1 MSGPERLAVTV
12 GGRQLSVSNLEKVM
26 YPLVGFTKAQVIDY
40 YVRVAPVM
48 LAHVGDRGIT
58 LRRWPD
64 GVTAESFFEKRCPK
78 HRPGWVGTCAGPGDR
93 GGSIEYCRLDSV
105 AALAWSANLAALEIH
120 APMARCADIDSPTMV
135 VFDLDPGAPA
145 TIIECC
151 RVALHIREVLDAVG
165 LAAWAKTS
173 GSKGLQLYVPLNRP
187 HTHDHAAGFARAVA
201 QLLEQRMPAEVVSI
215 MKRSLRPNKVFI
227 DWGQNAHF
235 KTTIAPYSL
244 RGRDRPTASTPIT
257 WDEASDGAD
266 GEPLTFTAVE
276 VLERVDEL
284 GDLFAPT
291 LTVEQDL
298 PTPSPSG

>member
-1 MSGPERLAVTV
+1 MSGPERVHVTV
-12 GGRQLSVSNLEKVM
+12 DGRRLSVSNLDKVM
-26 YPLVGFTKAQVIDY
+26 YPLTGFTKAQVIDY

-48 LAHVGDRGIT
+48 QAHIGDRGVT

-78 HRPGWVGTCAGPGDR
+78 HRPDWVPTCRGPGDR
-93 GGSIEYCRLDSV
+93 GGAIEYCRLDSV

-120 APMARCADIDSPTMV
+120 APMARCGDIDSPTMV
-135 VFDLDPGAPA
+135 VFDLDPGSSA

-151 RVALHIREVLDAVG
+151 QVALEIRDVLDSVG
-165 LAAWAKTS
+165 LVSWAKTS
-173 GSKGLQLYVPLNRP
+173 GSKGMQLYVPLNRP
-187 HTHDHAAGFARAVA
+187 HSHDHATGFALAVA
-201 QLLEQRMPAEVVSI
+201 QLLEKSLPALVVAM
-215 MKRSLRPNKVFI
+215 MKRSLRPGKVFI
-227 DWGQNAHF
+227 DWSQNARF

-257 WDEASDGAD
+257 WDEVSDGAD
-266 GEPLTFTAVE
+266 GEQLTFTAPD
-276 VLERVDEL
+276 VLERVEDV

-298 PTPSPSG
+298 PAPSSG

>member
-1 MSGPERLAVTV
+1 M
-12 GGRQLSVSNLEKVM
+12 SNLDKVM
-26 YPLVGFTKAQVIDY
+26 YPLTGFTKAQVIDY

-48 LAHVGDRGIT
+48 LAHIGDRGIT

-64 GVTAESFFEKRCPK
+64 GVTGESFFEKRCPK

-93 GGSIEYCRLDSV
+93 GGSI
-105 AALAWSANLAALEIH
+105 
-120 APMARCADIDSPTMV
+120 
-135 VFDLDPGAPA
+135 
-145 TIIECC
+145 
-151 RVALHIREVLDAVG
+151 
-165 LAAWAKTS
+165 
-173 GSKGLQLYVPLNRP
+173 
-187 HTHDHAAGFARAVA
+187 
-201 QLLEQRMPAEVVSI
+201 

-227 DWGQNAHF
+227 DWGQNARF
-235 KTTIAPYSL
+235 KTTVAPYSL

-257 WDEASDGAD
+257 WDELSDGAD
-266 GEPLTFTAVE
+266 GEPLTFTAAE

>member
-1 MSGPERLAVTV
+1 MPR
-12 GGRQLSVSNLEKVM
+12 
-26 YPLVGFTKAQVIDY
+26 VI
-40 YVRVAPVM
+40 
-48 LAHVGDRGIT
+48 
-58 LRRWPD
+58 W
-64 GVTAESFFEKRCPK
+64 K
-78 HRPGWVGTCAGPGDR
+78 
-93 GGSIEYCRLDSV
+93 GSISFGLVTIPVQLFSAVSRRTVRFNQLDAQTGARVRHKRVS
-105 AALAWSANLAALEIH
+105 SANLAALEIH

-173 GSKGLQLYVPLNRP
+173 GSKGLQLYMPLNRP
-187 HTHDHAAGFARAVA
+187 HTHDHAASFARAVA
-201 QLLEQRMPAEVVSI
+201 QLLEQRMPAEVVSV

-227 DWGQNAHF
+227 DWGQNARF

-257 WDEASDGAD
+257 WNELSDGAD
-266 GEPLTFTAVE
+266 GEPLTFTAAE

-284 GDLFAPT
+284 GDLFVPT

-298 PTPSPSG
+298 PAPSPSG

>member
-1 MSGPERLAVTV
+1 MPVTV
-12 GGRQLSVSNLEKVM
+12 DGRQLSVSNLDKVM
-26 YPLVGFTKAQVIDY
+26 YPLIGFTKAQVIDY
-40 YVRVAPVM
+40 YARVAPVM
-48 LAHVGDRGIT
+48 LAHIEDRGIT

-64 GVTAESFFEKRCPK
+64 GVTGESFFEKRCPK

-93 GGSIEYCRLDSV
+93 GGSIDYCRLDSV
-105 AALAWSANLAALEIH
+105 ASLAWSANLAALEIH

-151 RVALHIREVLDAVG
+151 RVALHIREVLDAVA

-187 HTHDHAAGFARAVA
+187 HTHDHAAGFARAAA
-201 QLLEQRMPAEVVSI
+201 QLLEQRMPAAVVSV

-257 WDEASDGAD
+257 WDEVSDGAD
-266 GEPLTFTAVE
+266 GEPLTFTAPE

-298 PTPSPSG
+298 PTPSPSS